1 MHASGAGMFIDW
13 LSVTQ
18 EHDHDLP
25 VVCDVFRQ
33 TIDAHTGELLATS
46 QPRFQHEASFC
57 TSITISVQGRRVTV
71 EGNPSRVGRIDNLF
85 GHSTIEQC
93 ITVYNRMLALY
104 GLPPFTRCAALQLRD
119 GCSGA
124 KVGDWLA
131 DGAVITMIHLTSNV
145 GVGQGNQLDYLRAVS
160 GIRLGRC
167 AGFLY
172 PNGRTVTWTTQ
183 AGGKGA
189 RLQYRKAYDKAHDIA
204 DKLIPAMRRQFGD
217 DSPELAY
224 ATQLLDYCQ
233 REGVIRFEQEL
244 KSEYLARE
252 NLRYWGLFDESRLQS
267 IHGEFLALDSRL
279 KVTAMDLASVSEQLL
294 LEQVVDTVRA
304 ANTTAMYAIQ
314 WAHGQQLDFS
324 KSQVKTHAAR
334 LNRIGIDIRSPFD
347 VSRNSLVFVREAR
360 EVTPV
365 KNLQPPAWYQR
376 PNHLRAVA

>member
-1 MHASGAGMFIDW
+1 MFIDW

-18 EHDHDLP
+18 EFKDDLP
-25 VVCDVFRQ
+25 IVCDVFRQ
-33 TIDAHTGELLATS
+33 TIDAHTGEVLATS
-46 QPRFQHEASFC
+46 QPRFQHEASYS
-57 TSITISVQGRRVTV
+57 TTITISVQGRKVTV

-85 GHSTIEQC
+85 GHTTVEQC

-104 GLPPFTRCAALQLRD
+104 GLPPFTRCTVRQLRD
-119 GCSGA
+119 GASGA
-124 KVGDWLA
+124 NVGDWIT
-131 DGAVITMIHLTSNV
+131 DGAVITMIHLTSNC
-145 GVGQGNQLDYLRAVS
+145 GVGAGNQLDYLRAVS
-160 GIRLGRC
+160 GIRLGRN

-172 PNGRTVTWTTQ
+172 PNGRTATWTTQ
-183 AGGKGA
+183 DGGKGA
-189 RLQYRKAYDKAHDIA
+189 RLQYRKAYDKAFDIQQ
-204 DKLIPAMRRQFGD
+204 KLIPAIARQFGD

-224 ATQLLDYCQ
+224 ANQLLDYCQ

-252 NLRYWGLFDESRLQS
+252 NLRYWGLIDESRFLR

-294 LEQVVDTVRA
+294 LEKVVETTRA

-314 WAHGQQLDFS
+314 WANGQRFEFK
-324 KSQVKTHAAR
+324 KSAEKIHAAR

-360 EVTPV
+360 EVAPV
-365 KNLQPPAWYQR
+365 KNLIPPSWYQR
-376 PNHLRAVA
+376 ANHLRAVA

>member
-1 MHASGAGMFIDW
+1 MFIDW
-13 LSVTQ
+13 LSVSQ
-18 EHDHDLP
+18 EHTHDLP

-46 QPRFQHEASFC
+46 QPRFQHEASYS
-57 TSITISVQGRRVTV
+57 TSVTISVQGRRVTV

-85 GHSTIEQC
+85 GHSTVDQC
-93 ITVYNRMLALY
+93 ITVYNRLLEQY
-104 GLPPFTRCAALQLRD
+104 GLPPFTRCTTRYLRD
-119 GCSGA
+119 GHSGA
-124 KVGDWLA
+124 RLGDWIA

-145 GVGQGNQLDYLRAVS
+145 GVGKGNQLDYLRAVS
-160 GIRLGRC
+160 GVRLGRN

-204 DKLIPAMRRQFGD
+204 EKLIPAMRRQFGE
-217 DSPELAY
+217 DSRELVY
-224 ATQLLDYCQ
+224 ACQLLDYCQ
-233 REGVIRFEQEL
+233 SEGVIRFEQEL
-244 KSEYLARE
+244 KSEFLARE
-252 NLRYWGLFDESRLQS
+252 NLRYWGLFDESRFQQL
-267 IHGEFLALDSRL
+267 HGEFLALDSRL
-279 KVTAMDLASVSEQLL
+279 KVTAMDLASVSEQLM
-294 LEQVVDTVRA
+294 LERVVDTVRA

-314 WAHGQQLDFS
+314 WAHGQRLDFT
-324 KSQVKTHAAR
+324 KRQVKEHAAR
-334 LNRIGIDIRSPFD
+334 LNRIGIDIRTPFD

-365 KNLQPPAWYQR
+365 KNLTPPSWYER